1 MKRLLLT
8 FLIIFPVIAFS
19 EVYDKSVEC
28 FDTENLLDTLKNKHQ
43 EEIVFYL
50 GNAITKNKSTI
61 VMFKN
66 ETIGTWTI
74 IEVFGK
80 WSCVLAVGKETAI

>member
-1 MKRLLLT
+1 MKRL
-8 FLIIFPVIAFS
+8 FFAFFIMFPVIAFS
-19 EVYDKSVEC
+19 EVFDKPVEC
-28 FDTENLLDTLKNKHQ
+28 FNTENLLHTIKNKHQ

-66 ETIGTWTI
+66 HTTGTWTI
-74 IEVFGK
+74 IEVFGEN
-80 WSCVLAVGKETAI
+80 SCVLAVGKEIAI

>member
-1 MKRLLLT
+1 MKRL
-8 FLIIFPVIAFS
+8 FFAFFIMFPVIAFS
-19 EVYDKSVEC
+19 AVFDKPVEC
-28 FDTENLLDTLKNKHQ
+28 FNTENLLQTIKNKHQ
-43 EEIVFYL
+43 EEVVFYL